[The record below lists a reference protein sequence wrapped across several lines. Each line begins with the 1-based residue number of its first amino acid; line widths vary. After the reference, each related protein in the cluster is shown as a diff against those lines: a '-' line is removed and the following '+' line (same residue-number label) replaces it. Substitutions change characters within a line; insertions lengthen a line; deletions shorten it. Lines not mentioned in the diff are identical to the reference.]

1 MKKKLLYGGI
11 AAALIVVNALAFSAF
26 ARIPEGAIKTG
37 KPTPYQTMSYCNP
50 NSPYALN
57 YSCVAFK
64 TDVDCCIDCFGR
76 VYYHVPT
83 DPTIVSE

>member
-26 ARIPEGAIKTG
+26 ARIPEGAIKPG

-50 NSPYALN
+50 N
-57 YSCVAFK
+57 
-64 TDVDCCIDCFGR
+64 
-76 VYYHVPT
+76 
-83 DPTIVSE
+83 